1 MRSSSR
7 IKDITRLWCP
17 QGQTKVLVCGV
28 LLHHTPGE
36 IKGHEE
42 KQMKTLNNSVCL
54 KTIVQSMGHRS
65 LAEAMSSSSDWK
77 YIHFGGFGWC
87 LCSLCHIFSALSREK
102 KFWTTIKYV
111 IYYNILYFFPQ
122 VPVKGSSIETNNVFL
137 IIDYQGILTGH
148 NNDL

>member
-36 IKGHEE
+36 IKGYEE

-65 LAEAMSSSSDWK
+65 LAEAMSSSSD
-77 YIHFGGFGWC
+77 
-87 LCSLCHIFSALSREK
+87 
-102 KFWTTIKYV
+102 
-111 IYYNILYFFPQ
+111 
-122 VPVKGSSIETNNVFL
+122 
-137 IIDYQGILTGH
+137 
-148 NNDL
+148 